1 MTARPPSSFFTSLG
15 ARCRMNARGQTLAEV
30 GIVLPLLTILMVGTL
45 QIGFLLYQGHVVR
58 KVAREAAN
66 LLSRQVTLDTTGTT
80 IQSWGVPHLNGFDAH
95 AKLIL
100 TVLQVANGGS
110 NAGSVIIAQRHTVGS
125 LNANSILGN
134 PAASAFA
141 STANHPALDPNGNSG
156 LLATNPLPNG
166 LTLTAGDTIFV
177 AELFIE
183 RQDIAPIL
191 WPVALTFP
199 DTLYA
204 NAFF

>member
-1 MTARPPSSFFTSLG
+1 MTPAPPSSLLRCLA
-15 ARCRMNARGQTLAEV
+15 ARCRLNARGQTLAEV

-45 QIGFLLYQGHVVR
+45 QVGFLLYQGHVVR

-66 LLSRQVTLDTTGTT
+66 LLSRQVTLDTTATT
-80 IQSWGVPHLNGFDAH
+80 IQSWGVPHLGGFDAH

-100 TVLQVANGGS
+100 TVLQVANGGP
-110 NAGSVIIAQRHTVGS
+110 NAGNVIIAQRHTVGS

-141 STANHPALDPNGNSG
+141 STANHPALAPNDNAA
-156 LLATNPLPNG
+156 LLATTPLPNG
-166 LTLTAGDTIFV
+166 LTLAASDTIFV
-177 AELFIE
+177 AELYIE
-183 RQDIAPIL
+183 RKDIAPIL
-191 WPVALTFP
+191 WPVAITFP
-199 DTLYA
+199 NTLYA